1 MFKQSDNK
9 GAEPARN
16 CAELGFEQTRQAGVA
31 RALTSA
37 VLFVSCGS
45 LNSVNLS
52 STLSMSVLEYWNS
65 LFCALNTMRA
75 TSQSH
80 NTLSS
85 MAFFIKPFLRLVKVT
100 WRLRSSGMR
109 TISIFFRPILL
120 RACVCARFL

>member
-85 MAFFIKPFLRLVKVT
+85 TTGVSLR
-100 WRLRSSGMR
+100 R
-109 TISIFFRPILL
+109 THRRTPWSERRCCSLQL
-120 RACVCARFL
+120 K